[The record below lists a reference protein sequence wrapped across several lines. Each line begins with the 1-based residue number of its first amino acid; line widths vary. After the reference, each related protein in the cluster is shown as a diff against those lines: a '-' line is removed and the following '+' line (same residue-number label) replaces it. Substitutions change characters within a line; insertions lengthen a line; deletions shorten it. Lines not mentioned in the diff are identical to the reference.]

1 MAAEKPGGGKRQSD
15 DMSEQ
20 VKRQV
25 IFGTGYGNPPEHT
38 RFQKGRSGNPN
49 GRPRR
54 AAPDLSIAEQP
65 MLQAIW
71 DTAAKKVNKREGG
84 KLAEIGAR
92 AALAQSILAEALK
105 GNARAQGLMA
115 DMFRNVDE
123 KRAREVQESIALW
136 EAYKKTAALELSA
149 ARERGEPEPKL
160 FPHPDDVIIDLQTG
174 PRFVGPLDETEE
186 KRLQGTIALR
196 DLLIMQEVLEARM
209 WTGPR
214 AADPLDRPGG
224 ALVIAFTLERAIP
237 PRLRLS
243 TSEMVRR
250 QMRYDRMSKRELLK
264 VLYGKW
270 HSLGYKVKR
279 GYTIGTS
286 RKAVKTITFLQ
297 DLIQAAHE
305 KIIDVDAMARGEFDE
320 AVQELFEKHDRWPP
334 AQAS

>member
-1 MAAEKPGGGKRQSD
+1 MAAEKPEGGKRPSD

-25 IFGTGYGNPPEHT
+25 IFGTGYGNPPEHS

-54 AAPDLSIAEQP
+54 AAPDLLIAEQP

-71 DTAAKKVNKREGG
+71 DTAAKTVKKREGG
-84 KLAEIGAR
+84 KVTEIGMRGALAESIV
-92 AALAQSILAEALK
+92 AAALK
-105 GNARAQGLMA
+105 GNARAQGLLV
-115 DMFRNVDE
+115 DMFRSIDE
-123 KRAREVQESIALW
+123 KRAREIQESSALW
-136 EAYKKTAALELSA
+136 EAYKKTAAQELNS

-160 FPHPDDVIIDLQTG
+160 LPHPEDVIIDLQTG

-196 DLLIMQEVLEARM
+196 DLLIMQEVLEART
-209 WTGPR
+209 WTGPE
-214 AADPLDRPGG
+214 ATDPMDRPGG

-243 TSEMVRR
+243 TLEMVQR

-305 KIIDVDAMARGEFDE
+305 KTIDVDAMARGEFDE
-320 AVQELFEKHDRWPP
+320 AVQDLFEKHGHWPL